1 MLKDKIDHYFT
12 RYPDLKVL
20 FLFDAGQEYKED
32 FLSLDVPDYRKAEY
46 SNNDFFLK
54 VHLNGDWL
62 NDKVV
67 LYLPMK
73 QPLTR
78 EEMQEFPLLDLLF
91 ANKSIQPDD
100 SIGDFME
107 KYGLQRHQR
116 SLAEKFL
123 VELRY
128 KGVQEVVKPYL
139 NASTFTEENIIHGLL
154 SSFLKFTQPESWEAI
169 IMRLLSYTDAT
180 NESEWNKVTKKINEH
195 GFEDFL
201 LNKINKLT
209 GITLPGWSLV
219 YAKELLDRI
228 KYNLYVQDLGEPHVY
243 DPYKVYW
250 CKSTAAIGSINLL
263 HERLLNHARFGEEWM
278 AVLESEH
285 SGIHERKLVEV
296 YGATAAFHYYSP
308 RLKWEI
314 FGEVFHLH
322 PKDADVILSVID
334 KLMVGAASPLFQ
346 NALLFMQH
354 SYRTIQS
361 ISGISSYILDSPQQ
375 YLARYTSEWHKI
387 DFHYRKAIWYFRF
400 KIDFAD
406 VPLPLDW
413 DKQLDLLNEQYRTFL
428 EKSNREWLKCWSAKN
443 FDINMLGT
451 TPQFKF
457 YQEEI
462 KPLDQKV
469 AVIISDGLRYEA
481 GLELLEALNAD
492 AQSIAQARFM
502 VASVPSKTS
511 VGMANLLPG
520 KDYQFNNGD
529 IKVSGV
535 SGEGLINRN
544 TILKQEG
551 DALAIKN
558 TDLSGKTQQEKRDIF
573 KSKVVYIYHDVI
585 DSTGDK
591 AVSERRTFEVV
602 DIAIGELARLIKLLH
617 SSFNVSKVIVT
628 ADHGFLYNDFT
639 IEDKDKEKGSG
650 LNADDIIWSD
660 SRFEIVSKKEKP
672 ALGYAF
678 PISRTTKFNDDLFVV
693 IPSSVN
699 RYTGSGRG
707 NQYVHGGASLQEL
720 VVPLLE
726 STRKREEVSGL
737 VAPSL
742 VTKDLKV
749 VSNVAKFIVIQEEP
763 VSASYKERTVVAGLY
778 KDSQLVSNEK
788 ELELNKTSGNPTD
801 RVFQVDL
808 HLVQHG
814 KMETLYKLKVFDKSD
829 TNRLNAL
836 LEADVKNQTLIQ
848 TDF

>member
-1 MLKDKIDHYFT
+1 MLKDKIEHYFT

-32 FLSLDVPDYRKAEY
+32 YLALDLPHYRKAEY
-46 SNNDFFLK
+46 KNNDFFLK

-73 QPLTR
+73 QPITK

-116 SLAEKFL
+116 SLAERFL
-123 VELRY
+123 GELRY

-139 NASTFTEENIIHGLL
+139 NASAFTEENIIHGLL

-169 IMRLLSYTDAT
+169 IMRLLSYTVAT
-180 NESEWNKVTKKINEH
+180 NESEWNKVARKINEH

-228 KYNLYVQDLGEPHVY
+228 KYNLYMQDLGEPHAF

-250 CKSTAAIGSINLL
+250 CKSTAAIGSINLF

-278 AVLESEH
+278 IVLESKH

-296 YGATAAFHYYSP
+296 YGATANFHYYSP
-308 RLKWEI
+308 GLKWEI
-314 FGEVFHLH
+314 FGEAFHLQ

-334 KLMVGAASPLFQ
+334 KLTAGATSPLFQ
-346 NALLFMQH
+346 NALLFIQH
-354 SYRTIQS
+354 AYRTIQS
-361 ISGISSYILDSPQQ
+361 ISGITSYILDKPEQ
-375 YLARYTSEWHKI
+375 YLNKYVSEWHNI

-406 VPLPLDW
+406 VPLQLDW
-413 DKQLDLLNEQYRTFL
+413 DKQLGVLNDYYRIFL
-428 EKSNREWLKCWSAKN
+428 EKSNREWLKCWSTKD
-443 FDINMLGT
+443 FDIATLGAM
-451 TPQFKF
+451 PQYNF
-457 YQEEI
+457 YQKEI
-462 KPLDQKV
+462 KPLEQKV

-492 AQSIAQARFM
+492 AQSVAQARFM
-502 VASVPSKTS
+502 IASVPSKTS
-511 VGMANLLPG
+511 IGMANLLPG
-520 KDYQFNNGD
+520 KDFRFNAGD
-529 IKVSGV
+529 IRVSDI
-535 SGEGLINRN
+535 SSEGIVNRN
-544 TILKQEG
+544 SILKAEEVDG
-551 DALAIKN
+551 LAIKIA
-558 TDLSGKTQQEKRDIF
+558 DLAGKTQQEKRELF

-591 AVSERRTFEVV
+591 AASEQRTFAVV
-602 DIAIGELARLIKLLH
+602 EDAISELARFIKLLH

-650 LNADDIIWSD
+650 LDPLIGH
-660 SRFEIVSKKEKP
+660 SRFEIVDKNQKP
-672 ALGYAF
+672 QLGYVF
-678 PISRTTKFNDDLFVV
+678 PLSRTTKFTDDLYVV
-693 IPSSVN
+693 IPESVN
-699 RYTGSGRG
+699 RYSRAGSG

-720 VVPLLE
+720 VVPVLE
-726 STRKREEVSGL
+726 STRKREEVTGL
-737 VAPSL
+737 VSPAL
-742 VTKDLKV
+742 VTRDLKV
-749 VSNVAKFIVIQEEP
+749 VSNVAKFILIQEEP
-763 VSASYKERTVVAGLY
+763 VSAVSKERTVMVGLY

-801 RVFQVDL
+801 RVFQVEL

-829 TNRLNAL
+829 ANRLNSL